1 MKIKDVLGI
10 SNARLII
17 GNEQDELTHFSKDT
31 RTIKK
36 NDTYVAL
43 IGENFDGN
51 KFFKDAFSKGAK
63 TCIVSSISSDEDLEH
78 YRDKNILLVDNTI
91 AFLVEIAKLKRSKI
105 KVPVIAVTGSV
116 GKTSTKNLIASVLE
130 QKYSV
135 LKTQGN
141 LNTKIGLALTIL
153 NYQNEE
159 CIVLE
164 MGMSQ
169 LGEISTLTNI
179 AKPTMAVITN
189 IGTSHIGNLGS
200 RENILK
206 AKLEIIEGLNG
217 PLIINNDND
226 LLHTWVNKEKNQEV
240 ITFGIE
246 EPSDYQAQE
255 IKYLTDGCSFTING
269 HLLHLPVY
277 GDAFIYNSLV
287 AFIIGEKLHV
297 SYEDISSALNNIPK
311 EEHRMQKIEVSGY
324 TIIDDTYNASYDS
337 VRLALDVLSISKGR
351 KIAVLGDILELGDFS
366 QKIHEDIGS
375 LIVKKNIDLL
385 ITIGSMAK
393 YINEQAEK
401 QGFLTNNSYHFDNN
415 KEAIKF
421 LKDICKDEDII
432 LVKASHGM
440 NFKEIVEGLQK

>member
-17 GNEQDELTHFSKDT
+17 GNEQDELTQFSKDT

-159 CIVLE
+159 CIVL
-164 MGMSQ
+164 
-169 LGEISTLTNI
+169 
-179 AKPTMAVITN
+179 K
-189 IGTSHIGNLGS
+189 
-200 RENILK
+200 
-206 AKLEIIEGLNG
+206 
-217 PLIINNDND
+217 
-226 LLHTWVNKEKNQEV
+226 WV
-240 ITFGIE
+240 
-246 EPSDYQAQE
+246 
-255 IKYLTDGCSFTING
+255 
-269 HLLHLPVY
+269 
-277 GDAFIYNSLV
+277 
-287 AFIIGEKLHV
+287 
-297 SYEDISSALNNIPK
+297 
-311 EEHRMQKIEVSGY
+311 
-324 TIIDDTYNASYDS
+324 
-337 VRLALDVLSISKGR
+337 
-351 KIAVLGDILELGDFS
+351 
-366 QKIHEDIGS
+366 
-375 LIVKKNIDLL
+375 
-385 ITIGSMAK
+385 
-393 YINEQAEK
+393 
-401 QGFLTNNSYHFDNN
+401 
-415 KEAIKF
+415 
-421 LKDICKDEDII
+421 
-432 LVKASHGM
+432 
-440 NFKEIVEGLQK
+440 